1 MVDGRIDGTESSRGV
16 RVSDTIQTA
25 VTRAEL
31 RERTVQEA
39 IHSGEM
45 EGLRVDPV
53 TRSDADA
60 YIAGHIGSD
69 ELVARAQAR
78 YGLG

>member
-1 MVDGRIDGTESSRGV
+1 M

-25 VTRAEL
+25 ATRAEL
-31 RERTVQEA
+31 RERIVEEA

-45 EGLRVDPV
+45 EGLQVDTV
-53 TRSDADA
+53 TRSAADA
-60 YIAGHIGSD
+60 YIAGRIGSD